1 MKEII
6 IDNDNIKNE
15 KIDEEVTRVK
25 ALIVNDKNEIL
36 LVHCYDE
43 YQFPGG
49 HLEDGEKNEDGL
61 LREIKEETGIITKIE
76 DYSYFITVKDYT
88 KNYRG
93 KSINRCNKI
102 VYYVLN
108 KSHNINLENACFS
121 DYEKKGDFKLE
132 WISLN
137 GIENFLIEN
146 SDNHSFAKLIVGEM
160 LYVLKEYKKMYKRT
174 D

>member
-93 KSINRCNKI
+93 
-102 VYYVLN
+102 
-108 KSHNINLENACFS
+108 
-121 DYEKKGDFKLE
+121 
-132 WISLN
+132 
-137 GIENFLIEN
+137 
-146 SDNHSFAKLIVGEM
+146 
-160 LYVLKEYKKMYKRT
+160 T
-174 D
+174 DVIK